1 MRTMRISTIF
11 VAIAFF
17 GLILCNAQTPKPIEV
32 APGISLPTGG
42 DGTVYALDTGPNG
55 PVLLHIEPHE
65 VVTASHAV
73 TNFLRAQ
80 VYSGPHSSAEVDG
93 PHAPTSLASTKS
105 ILFVRIVGENAEI
118 MRSRVHLL
126 WLQPNKKRR
135 EVSDFSR
142 NIFGGQRTRDV
153 DEVPCAMEMIEGTNW
168 LKITPNDPLLPGE
181 FAVALLPKDVG
192 TYPEVVYDFSLTG
205 EKPSANNP
213 YEPKAPA
220 NSGNSSRSQCQR
232 HRITDQAS

>member
-1 MRTMRISTIF
+1 MRTMRTRTLF
-11 VAIAFF
+11 AVFALF
-17 GLILCNAQTPKPIEV
+17 GLMQCNAQTANNTEV
-32 APGISLPTGG
+32 APGITLPTDG

-55 PVLLHIEPHE
+55 PVLLHIQPHE
-65 VVTASHAV
+65 VVTASHAA

-93 PHAPTSLASTKS
+93 PHAPTSLASTKAV
-105 ILFVRIVGENAEI
+105 LFMRIAGENAEI
-118 MRSRVHLL
+118 MRTWFHLL

-142 NIFGGQRTRDV
+142 NIFGGQRTRNV
-153 DEVPCAMEMIEGTNW
+153 DDVPCSMETIEGTNW
-168 LKITPNDPLLPGE
+168 VKITPNDPLLPGE

-192 TYPEVVYDFSLTG
+192 TYPEVVYDFSVAG
-205 EKPSANNP
+205 SKPSAGNP

-220 NSGNSSRSQCQR
+220 STETKKQ
-232 HRITDQAS
+232 